1 MTPFIQREQQQDIGS
16 ISPIVG
22 HLNEQID
29 PIYGIA
35 PKNLEFD

>member
-1 MTPFIQREQQQDIGS
+1 MTPYIHKSERKDISS
-16 ISPIVG
+16 ISPIIG
-22 HLNEQID
+22 KSSEQID